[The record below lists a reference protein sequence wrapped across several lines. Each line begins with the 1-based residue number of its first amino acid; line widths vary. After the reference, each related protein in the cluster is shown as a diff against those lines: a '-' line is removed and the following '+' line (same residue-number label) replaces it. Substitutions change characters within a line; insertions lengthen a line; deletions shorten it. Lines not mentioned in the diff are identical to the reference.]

1 MPQTTNNI
9 TDVKPSK
16 RKPQLITSNSDSI
29 HVANKKLQQ
38 EASIAV
44 SYNINKAIKKDKKI
58 AAVDKIHD
66 PKIPIKRP
74 NKKHEKK
81 LKNGSIKIHKYI
93 KKTSIKIIPK
103 TLTSVYKTA

>member
-44 SYNINKAIKKDKKI
+44 
-58 AAVDKIHD
+58 
-66 PKIPIKRP
+66 
-74 NKKHEKK
+74 
-81 LKNGSIKIHKYI
+81 
-93 KKTSIKIIPK
+93 
-103 TLTSVYKTA
+103 